1 MYSQVGQGLEVGFY
15 SKCNSKSLK
24 VFKQG
29 NDICIQKVSFLWLHP
44 EWIQLCR
51 HKSREGS

>member
-1 MYSQVGQGLEVGFY
+1 MYSQVGQGLEFGFY

-44 EWIQLCR
+44 EWIQLFR